1 MVKSNIMSGH
11 SKWSTIK
18 HKKAKTDAARGKVF
32 TKIIKEITTAA
43 KIGGGDPAGNP
54 RLRLA
59 VDKAKEANMPND
71 NIKRAIDKGVGGGD
85 SAMEELTYEGYAP
98 GGVALMIEVMTDN
111 RNRTAPEIRSIFE
124 KNGGNMG
131 SSGCVSYLFKSKGTL
146 VFEKSG
152 IDEEALAMT
161 AIDAGAEDIIS
172 EESTLEIVTSPE
184 NFEKVREGLKG
195 KGFRPETA
203 EVTMV
208 PSNTVKVTGE
218 DAQKVLGLVNKL
230 EDHDDVQKVHA
241 NFDISDAEIEQITKD
256 Q

>member
-1 MVKSNIMSGH
+1 MSGH

-32 TKIIKEITTAA
+32 TKIIREITTAA
-43 KIGGGDPAGNP
+43 KFGGGDPAGNP

>member
-1 MVKSNIMSGH
+1 MSGH

-43 KIGGGDPAGNP
+43 KLGGGDPDGNP

-59 VDKAKEANMPND
+59 VDKAKDANMPND
-71 NIKRAIDKGVGGGD
+71 NIKRAIDKGIGGGAA
-85 SAMEELTYEGYAP
+85 AMEELVYEGYAP
-98 GGVALMIEVMTDN
+98 GGVALMVEVMTDN
-111 RNRTAPEIRSIFE
+111 RNRTAPEIRSTFE
-124 KNGGNMG
+124 KNGGNLG
-131 SSGCVSYLFKSKGTL
+131 STGCVSYMFKNKGSI
-146 VFEKSG
+146 VFEKTG
-152 IDEEALAMT
+152 VDEESLAMN

-172 EESTLEIVTSPE
+172 EESTIEIVTSPE
-184 NFEKVREGLKG
+184 NFEKIRESLKN

-208 PSNTVKVTGE
+208 PDTTVKVSGE
-218 DAQKVLGLVNKL
+218 DAKKVLSLVNKL

>member
-1 MVKSNIMSGH
+1 MSGH

-32 TKIIKEITTAA
+32 TKIIREITTAA
-43 KIGGGDPAGNP
+43 KFIGGDPAGNP

-71 NIKRAIDKGVGGGD
+71 NIKRAIDKGVGGGGA
-85 SAMEELTYEGYAP
+85 AMEELAYEGYGP

-131 SSGCVSYLFKSKGTL
+131 STGCVSYLFKSKGSI

-152 IDEEALAMT
+152 INEETLAMA
-161 AIDAGAEDIIS
+161 AIDAGAEDILP
-172 EESTLEIVTSPE
+172 EESTIEIVTSPE
-184 NFEKVREGLKG
+184 DFEKVRDALKS

-208 PSNTVKVTGE
+208 PSTTVKVAGE
-218 DAQKVLGLVNKL
+218 DAKKVLALVSKL
-230 EDHDDVQKVHA
+230 EDQDDVQKVHA

>member
-1 MVKSNIMSGH
+1 MSGH

-32 TKIIKEITTAA
+32 TKIIREITSAA
-43 KIGGGDPAGNP
+43 KIGGGDPGANP

-59 VDKAKEANMPND
+59 IDKAKDANMPSD
-71 NIKRAIDKGVGGGD
+71 NIKRAVDKGVGGGGA
-85 SAMEELTYEGYAP
+85 AMEGLVYEGYAP
-98 GGVALMIEVMTDN
+98 GGVALMVEVMTDN

-124 KNGGNMG
+124 KNGGNLG
-131 SSGCVSYLFKSKGTL
+131 STGCVSYLFKNKGSI

-152 IDEEALAMT
+152 MDEESLAMA
-161 AIDAGAEDIIS
+161 AIDAGAEDILS
-172 EESTLEIVTSPE
+172 EESTIEIVTSPE
-184 NFEKVREGLKG
+184 NFEKVREKLKS
-195 KGFRPETA
+195 KDFKPENA

-208 PSNTVKVTGE
+208 PGTTVKVSGE
-218 DAQKVLGLVNKL
+218 DAKKVLSLVNKL